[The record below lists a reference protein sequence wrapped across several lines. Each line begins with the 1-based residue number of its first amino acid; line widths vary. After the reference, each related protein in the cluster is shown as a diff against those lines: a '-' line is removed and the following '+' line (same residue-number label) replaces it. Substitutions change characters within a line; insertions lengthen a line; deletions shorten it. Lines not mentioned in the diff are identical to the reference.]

1 MDKKNTYPI
10 ALLVAGL
17 VLMGLGFAE
26 VVDEFWSGMGS
37 ALLVMGIIRL
47 LRFYRLKK
55 NDTYREKMETA
66 VTDERNQFIRMKAW
80 SWAGYL
86 FIMVSAIATIILK
99 ILGQDLPGF
108 QWCRVS
114 DAGAVLDFLF
124 CSEEKILTLKMPSP
138 L

>member
-1 MDKKNTYPI
+1 MDKKNIYPI

-17 VLMGLGFAE
+17 LLTGLGCAE

-37 ALLVMGIIRL
+37 ALLVIGIIRL

-86 FIMVSAIATIILK
+86 FIMVTAVATIIFR
-99 ILGQDLPGF
+99 ILGQELLS
-108 QWCRVS
+108 QVASYSVCLMLVLYWVS
-114 DAGAVLDFLF
+114 YFVL
-124 CSEEKILTLKMPSP
+124 KKKY
-138 L
+138 

>member
-55 NDTYREKMETA
+55 NDSYREKMETA
-66 VTDERNQFIRMKAW
+66 VTDERNQFIRVKAW

-86 FIMVSAIATIILK
+86 FIMVSAVATIIFRV
-99 ILGQDLPGF
+99 LGQDLLSQF
-108 QWCRVS
+108 
-114 DAGAVLDFLF
+114 AGYTVCLLLVLYWGSYFV
-124 CSEEKILTLKMPSP
+124 LKKKY
-138 L
+138 